1 MKVTG
6 NVDAAFDK
14 VKKAVADLEKVLK
27 GKDGGVST
35 MDDTPPGVPDDSG
48 GGGTGAPPPPPRP

>member
-6 NVDAAFDK
+6 NVNAALER
-14 VKKAVADLEKVLK
+14 VQKAVADLEKVLK
-27 GKDGGVST
+27 DKDGGVST
-35 MDDTPPGVPDDSG
+35 QDSG